1 MSYGL
6 YISNG
11 TDGAVITN
19 SNSVFNEEIFSS
31 QSGTITGGGS
41 LSLNI
46 EDIGDSSLTSF
57 TIDESTPPTFASVL
71 SVSTSSNL
79 MTISNS
85 GLGNVV
91 YDLRIFRFR

>member
-31 QSGTITGGGS
+31 QSGTITGGGNLN
-41 LSLNI
+41 LSI

-57 TIDESTPPTFASVL
+57 TIDESTPPAQPSVL
-71 SVSTSSNL
+71 SVSTSSNS
-79 MTISNS
+79 MTISNT

-91 YDLRIFRFR
+91 YDLRVFRFR